1 MEKEYINKILDM
13 DLILDSFKPLKE
25 IEKMSAQAMNINIT
39 KKLEQIVDLLRHT
52 LKGQK
57 TAEDLT
63 IKEKNFK
70 LIKDLLDNYR
80 NGRGLSKGDMLYCN
94 KVWKRY
100 SGQI

>member
-1 MEKEYINKILDM
+1 MIFNT
-13 DLILDSFKPLKE
+13 DLILDSFRPLQE
-25 IEKMSAQAMNINIT
+25 LEKMQAQAMNIQIT

-80 NGRGLSKGDMLYCN
+80 NGRGLSKGDMLFCN
-94 KVWKRY
+94 RVWKRY
-100 SGQI
+100 HG